1 MLLQLPAERCAEWWL
16 LGRAIQSHV
25 GRTDDRTTHRPGCR
39 DEPLSCQL
47 QGTASKPWK
56 LCWSLGC
63 AELCGASAPAGTRPA
78 GLPLHS
84 ICCPHGNG
92 AGGKR
97 APEPGPQHLRPCRG
111 WCPVP
116 QLHGRGCW
124 HGLHLPLRA
133 LAAGAFSPLSVPWA
147 GGAPN
152 RAALLACKK
161 GSHSFTC

>member
-16 LGRAIQSHV
+16 PGRALQSHV

-47 QGTASKPWK
+47 QGMASKPWK

-84 ICCPHGNG
+84 ICCPHGNAAG
-92 AGGKR
+92 AKR
-97 APEPGPQHLRPCRG
+97 APEPGPQHPRQHSALCPSCMAGGAARP
-111 WCPVP
+111 PS
-116 QLHGRGCW
+116 
-124 HGLHLPLRA
+124 PLRA
-133 LAAGAFSPLSVPWA
+133 LAAGAFSPLPVPWA

-152 RAALLACKK
+152 RAALLVCKK
-161 GSHSFTC
+161 AATH